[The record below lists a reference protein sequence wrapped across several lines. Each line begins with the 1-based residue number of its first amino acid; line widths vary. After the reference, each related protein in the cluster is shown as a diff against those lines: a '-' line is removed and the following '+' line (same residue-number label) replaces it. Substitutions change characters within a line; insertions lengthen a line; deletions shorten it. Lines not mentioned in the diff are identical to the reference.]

1 MSENDLIERAAQ
13 WLDETSQS
21 GLVGQARGIGALAR
35 RIPGASSS
43 PMSVPK
49 QNLGAGSAERSR
61 LADAGAPIMRPRLRI
76 TRRSAR
82 TTAHRKLAGR
92 RGGVPDHRC
101 RRVRRSVAA
110 ILVIVPT
117 HCLHPVWHYSRRKLH
132 DRRRRA
138 AGDQSQGRLA
148 GNAQHRLLDRS
159 GVLRCRARR
168 ALLRGQALF
177 EVAKDRTRPFVVT
190 ANDRR
195 LVAVGTA
202 FDVRLDGARMQ
213 ITHGGRHGS
222 SRTRR
227 ARWSPIVNR
236 MKRHR
241 TLRARR
247 CESPRSAP
255 VSNSPSTTCSS
266 TGFAAADPER
276 ATSWQRG
283 QLLFDNTRLADA
295 IAEMNRYS
303 ERQLELGDT
312 ALADLRISGAFS
324 TSRPAVFV
332 EAITMYFPIDVDYA
346 DEQKLTLIG
355 RPSAV
360 TPVTLRIVRL
370 PRSRASYFSI
380 TRPIPRDAMGSQSQ
394 C

>member
-13 WLDETSQS
+13 WLDETSQPVS
-21 GLVGQARGIGALAR
+21 ADKQAALVRWLDESAEHRQAYEHVKQTWELAR
-35 RIPGASSS
+35 
-43 PMSVPK
+43 
-49 QNLGAGSAERSR
+49 QSAHDSR
-61 LADAGAPIMRPRLRI
+61 MLALRHETALRI

-82 TTAHRKLAGR
+82 TTAR
-92 RGGVPDHRC
+92 RGWLAAAAACLILGAAVFVGLSPQFSSQTNALLASVGITRDGSYVTGVGER
-101 RRVRRSVAA
+101 
-110 ILVIVPT
+110 LVINLKDGSQVT
-117 HCLHPVWHYSRRKLH
+117 LNTDSSVEVAFS
-132 DRRRRA
+132 A
-138 AGDQSQGRLA
+138 AER
-148 GNAQHRLLDRS
+148 
-159 GVLRCRARR
+159 GVR
-168 ALLRGQALF
+168 LLRGQALF

-213 ITHGGRHGS
+213 VTMVEGTVRVERAAGAPGNRESNEAAPNTTSPPLRIATITAGEQLTVDDLQLDR
-222 SRTRR
+222 
-227 ARWSPIVNR
+227 I
-236 MKRHR
+236 
-241 TLRARR
+241 
-247 CESPRSAP
+247 RSAD
-255 VSNSPSTTCSS
+255 S
-266 TGFAAADPER
+266 ER

-283 QLLFDNTRLADA
+283 QLLFDDTRLADA

-355 RPSAV
+355 RPSTV
-360 TPVTLRIVRL
+360 SP
-370 PRSRASYFSI
+370 
-380 TRPIPRDAMGSQSQ
+380 
-394 C
+394 